1 MSPVRFIYITHFAI
15 FGSSPIS
22 RTCAFLSA
30 LMRFIISDFF
40 CLLVLTS
47 TLAFFPSSEA
57 RSMYSSLQPFAVLN
71 SPRRTFTAR
80 TWEKPSSFDATLA
93 FLKYLT
99 SSPLLALTNCCI

>member
-1 MSPVRFIYITHFAI
+1 MSPVRLIYITHFAI

-30 LMRFIISDFF
+30 LIRFIISDFF

-71 SPRRTFTAR
+71 SPRITLMPR
-80 TWEKPSSFDATLA
+80 TWEKPSCLDAPVIV
-93 FLKYLT
+93 LKYLT
-99 SSPLLALTNCCI
+99 SPSLLVALTN